1 MLNRFFIM
9 PLCVLVLI
17 FSLEKVRAQSAVELE
32 MGANVIDTIMVDVET
47 DLQVTFTDNHIGE
60 YVVKPDLSRINQG
73 IFSPATIR
81 ITGNPTEAM
90 VDIQAQEILSQA
102 EDGPPITI
110 SQFNV
115 LGEDASSSISIMPF
129 ARDESF
135 LLVIGGKVT
144 GGGNDGIYKGV
155 NILNINYL

>member
-1 MLNRFFIM
+1 MLNKPFFL
-9 PLCVLVLI
+9 PLCLLVLT
-17 FSLEKVRAQSAVELE
+17 FPLGKSAAQSAVEME
-32 MGANVIDTIMVDVET
+32 MGASLIDTIMVDVET
-47 DLQVTFTDNHIGE
+47 DLQVTFTDTHLGD
-60 YVVKPDLSRINQG
+60 YVVQSDISKINQG

-90 VDIQAQEILSQA
+90 VDIEA
-102 EDGPPITI
+102 EKISGELGQGEPVTI

-129 ARDESF
+129 ASDESF

-144 GGGNDGIYKGV
+144 GGNNDDIYKGV